1 MYAQLST
8 KSLIK
13 TLQYNLS
20 RSVEYAEK
28 LGGYLK
34 TEAEY
39 EDVIL
44 IQSND
49 QIAKPNEIS
58 EKVPPRIIF
67 LEQQGSGRPNKA
79 HKLKENQGTMELF
92 KKRSPSQIGYMNCVN
107 N

>member
-79 HKLKENQGTMELF
+79 HKLKEIKELWNCL
-92 KKRSPSQIGYMNCVN
+92 KKEVLVKLNI
-107 N
+107 